1 MRVWKQAV
9 IYEIYVRSFHDAS
22 GDGIGDLAGV
32 LARLDHVRDLG
43 ADAIWLTPIHPS
55 PDLDFGYDVLDY
67 TSVHPALGTLD
78 DLDRLVAAAHDAGIA
93 VLLDWVVNHTSDR
106 HPWFAESRASA
117 DSPRRDW
124 YLWRAEPNNWR
135 SRAGGSAWQRDPQTG
150 EHYLH
155 TFLPEQPDLNWRN
168 PQVREAIANA
178 MRFWLDRGI
187 DGFRLDV
194 LPLLIKDAR
203 FRDAPADQPR
213 RYTVDQPE
221 MLEVVGFLRA
231 VADEYDGRALVAEM
245 GLPPGRA
252 ARYHA
257 AIDVP
262 FNFGLITEPWEP
274 RRLARRIAAHLDA
287 LPAGAEPNWVL
298 GNHDVPRVAEHLGP
312 ALARVAAVLQMTLPG
327 ALTLYAGDE
336 LGLPGGPPAPGGP
349 LDRMAPSR
357 DPQRAPLPW
366 DDSPH
371 AGFSVHAP
379 WLPSYADPA
388 LSVAAQRDD
397 PASTLSLYRRLLA
410 LRREHRWAEGDVRA
424 LSATDDQLSYER
436 VVDGRRHRVV
446 ASFAEAFEHGGPVLL
461 TSRRGSE
468 QSRGPE
474 AVVIAL

>member
-1 MRVWKQAV
+1 MRRWKQAV

-32 LARLDHVRDLG
+32 LARLDHVRELG

-55 PDLDFGYDVLDY
+55 PDRDFGYDVVDY

-78 DLDRLVAAAHDAGIA
+78 DVDRLVAAAHEAGIA

-106 HPWFAESRASA
+106 HPWFAESRTSA
-117 DSPRRDW
+117 GSPRRDW
-124 YLWRAEPNNWR
+124 YLWRAAPNNWR
-135 SRAGGSAWQRDPQTG
+135 SRAGGSAWQLDPRTG

-168 PQVREAIANA
+168 PRVREAIASA
-178 MRFWLDRGI
+178 MRFWLDRGV
-187 DGFRLDV
+187 DGFRLDI

-203 FRDAPADQPR
+203 FRHDPDGQPR

-231 VADEYDGRALVAEM
+231 VVDEYPGRALVAEM
-245 GLPPGRA
+245 GLPPARA

-298 GNHDVPRVAEHLGP
+298 GEPRRAPRGRASRLSPGESRRRAADDAARRAHVVRRRRARPSGRAAAARRPARPHGAITRSAAGADAVGRLPAHGLLGARAVASRLSGLGP
-312 ALARVAAVLQMTLPG
+312 QRRCPARRSGVDVLAV
-327 ALTLYAGDE
+327 
-336 LGLPGGPPAPGGP
+336 PAT
-349 LDRMAPSR
+349 A
-357 DPQRAPLPW
+357 RAPARAWLG
-366 DDSPH
+366 
-371 AGFSVHAP
+371 AG
-379 WLPSYADPA
+379 
-388 LSVAAQRDD
+388 
-397 PASTLSLYRRLLA
+397 RRT
-410 LRREHRWAEGDVRA
+410 RA
-424 LSATDDQLSYER
+424 LGDR
-436 VVDGRRHRVV
+436 
-446 ASFAEAFEHGGPVLL
+446 
-461 TSRRGSE
+461 
-468 QSRGPE
+468 
-474 AVVIAL
+474 